1 MGNKIVENETLYT
14 FLLNSMYFNIA
25 RGEKRIFELWRLGE
39 NNFWHVYSF
48 NFLISALSSVESTLI
63 SGTSGTPSDATAERR
78 I

>member
-39 NNFWHVYSF
+39 NNC
-48 NFLISALSSVESTLI
+48 NIAKELNISEGTVRNRKKTLQ
-63 SGTSGTPSDATAERR
+63 ERAKLTLQNTL
-78 I
+78 

>member
-39 NNFWHVYSF
+39 NNCNIAKELNISNFF
-48 NFLISALSSVESTLI
+48 NIYF
-63 SGTSGTPSDATAERR
+63 
-78 I
+78 